1 MHRGRRYKI
10 ESMSSPPPFLN
21 SSDSF
26 GYNCKDLGAFCKP
39 TTVRYST
46 RALSINTITIVK
58 QLNRVEIMKRRRGTT
73 EEGEMYNEVSNSGV
87 SEEFDFRPGLRFGSI
102 AGNGVVTVKK
112 TVHGYK
118 KLSLVNRAE
127 LSRSEI
133 TLPPMEFDTNALWI
147 DTEASVL
154 SEVMPDY
161 DKGVHAL
168 SHAIVAVAPLFVPC
182 TTSDI
187 DCDHSHHDCT
197 RVLLFDT
204 RAGGAGTCAQL
215 WDHFFQ
221 SNGILD
227 AVIDL
232 LSECPSDC
240 DSGLY
245 KGGCPGCIQA
255 VPCINFQ
262 EDLSRSA
269 GLYIARRMLAR
280 LKYSPMYDAQDT
292 RSRGKG
298 KSVVEFETEKRKKA
312 LRNASNLQSARQKGV
327 IVGRPSWP
335 TDERML

>member
-10 ESMSSPPPFLN
+10 ESMTSPPPFLN

-26 GYNCKDLGAFCKP
+26 GYYCKDLGAFARP

-58 QLNRVEIMKRRRGTT
+58 QLYRAEIMKKPKTHAT
-73 EEGEMYNEVSNSGV
+73 EEAKRNNDITNSGLR
-87 SEEFDFRPGLRFGSI
+87 EEFDFRPGLRFGSI

-154 SEVMPDY
+154 SEVMPNY

-182 TTSDI
+182 TSSDI
-187 DCDHSHHDCT
+187 DCDHSHHGCT

-215 WDHFFQ
+215 WDHFFS
-221 SNGILD
+221 SNGVLD

-240 DSGLY
+240 DSGTY
-245 KGGCPGCIQA
+245 QGGCPGCIQA
-255 VPCINFQ
+255 VPCINFH

-280 LKYSPMYDAQDT
+280 LQQSPMYAQDT
-292 RSRGKG
+292 RSSVEGKCT
-298 KSVVEFETEKRKKA
+298 VICETETRKKA
-312 LRNASNLQSARQKGV
+312 LRNASNLQSAREKGV
-327 IVGRPSWP
+327 VVGRPSWP
-335 TDERML
+335 TDDKVI